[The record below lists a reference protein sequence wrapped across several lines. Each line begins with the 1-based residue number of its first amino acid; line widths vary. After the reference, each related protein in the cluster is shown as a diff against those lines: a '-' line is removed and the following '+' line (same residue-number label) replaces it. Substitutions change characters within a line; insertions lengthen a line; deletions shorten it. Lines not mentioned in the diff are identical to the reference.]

1 MKHDSLG
8 FFKIIKYS
16 FFWLVTSL
24 LLMAGSIIT
33 FLLNVR
39 YSIEF
44 TGGIELTL
52 TDVKQYDQL
61 QEKLN
66 AGLTEAGFEQPQIN
80 IEQNDTIT
88 NLLVSL
94 PFENDE
100 QVKQVSQAVNTILIN
115 EGFVGSEDNIIGSSL
130 NGPSVS
136 SYMKSTAINAIIVGL
151 ILISL
156 YIMISFASVRKHI
169 SPLTLGGI
177 TIMSMLFSII
187 IPTGAYGLWMMFDT
201 TITINT
207 IFIIAILTVMA
218 YSIND
223 TIIILDRIRENISQH
238 QQALEKG
245 TLLYGQMIEIS
256 IWQTMRRSLGTG
268 ITTLLVTVTM
278 FVFGT
283 EMLQQFAFTIS
294 LGVIAGTFAS
304 LFFASPLTY
313 ILLNKWK
320 KELPKL

>member
-1 MKHDSLG
+1 
-8 FFKIIKYS
+8 
-16 FFWLVTSL
+16 
-24 LLMAGSIIT
+24 MAGSIIT

>member
-1 MKHDSLG
+1 
-8 FFKIIKYS
+8 
-16 FFWLVTSL
+16 
-24 LLMAGSIIT
+24 
-33 FLLNVR
+33 
-39 YSIEF
+39 
-44 TGGIELTL
+44 
-52 TDVKQYDQL
+52 
-61 QEKLN
+61 
-66 AGLTEAGFEQPQIN
+66 
-80 IEQNDTIT
+80 
-88 NLLVSL
+88 
-94 PFENDE
+94 
-100 QVKQVSQAVNTILIN
+100 
-115 EGFVGSEDNIIGSSL
+115 
-130 NGPSVS
+130 
-136 SYMKSTAINAIIVGL
+136 
-151 ILISL
+151 
-156 YIMISFASVRKHI
+156 MISFASVRKHI

-245 TLLYGQMIEIS
+245 TLLYGQMIETS